1 MKKTLV
7 LIITILI
14 LSIPAFS
21 LMLRPGI
28 YAMHDFHVFRLQ
40 QFDKCIQN
48 FTFPCRWAPDSGKG
62 YGEPLFN
69 FYGQFPYWIGEA
81 IHLIGFSI
89 LNSTKLMF
97 IFSIT
102 LSGVAMFFL
111 SRRFWGNVGG
121 VVSAIFYMYAPY
133 RAIDLWVR
141 GALNES
147 LAFVFF
153 PLIFLFLDLYIQK
166 SKTKYIVALSLAL
179 AGLIT
184 THNLS
189 VMIFAP
195 FMLVWWLFRC
205 LQHRSFKSFFG
216 LSIAAIVSLFLSAYY
231 LLPVALESK
240 YITLAKTT
248 QGYYDYRA
256 HFTSLYQLFV
266 SNFWGYGGSTW
277 GPNDTMSFSVGH
289 LHWII
294 PAVIILVLIYKYLT
308 SHPSPTVGEGNARG
322 EVLVKTLIFT
332 SLGLFALF
340 LTHNKSAFIWTHLYP
355 MAYIQFPWRFL
366 TMAVLFLSLAC
377 GALAVVFSKRL
388 LLSCSLTLLLLLN
401 FSFYHPDIW
410 RPITDKEQFSG
421 ALWDEQR
428 SSALQDFWPVFGS
441 DQPTSFAPTQL
452 TVVIRTNDYQKI
464 RYPIVY
470 FPGWIAKVDNRIT
483 SVFPDGKLGLIAVRV
498 PLNYSKITL
507 KFVNTWPR
515 TLGNSLSLIT
525 LISLLVWHFSKNHS
539 HS

>member
-1 MKKTLV
+1 MKKPLV

-28 YAMHDFHVFRLQ
+28 YTMHDPHVFRLQ

-48 FTFPCRWAPDSGKG
+48 LTFPCRWASDSGKG

-69 FYGQFPYWIGEA
+69 FYGQFPYWIGES

-89 LNSTKLMF
+89 LDTAKLMF
-97 IFSIT
+97 ILTIT
-102 LSGVAMFFL
+102 LSGMAMFFL
-111 SRRFWGNVGG
+111 SRRFWGNAGG

-133 RAIDLWVR
+133 RAVDLWVR

-166 SKTKYIVALSLAL
+166 PKTKYLIALSLTL

-189 VMIFAP
+189 VMMFAP

-205 LQHRSFKSFFG
+205 LQLRSFKSFLG
-216 LSIAAIVSLFLSAYY
+216 LLLAAITSLFMSAYY

-240 YITLAKTT
+240 YITIAKTT
-248 QGYYDYRA
+248 QGYYDYKA
-256 HFTSLYQLFV
+256 HFTSLNQLFV

-277 GPNDTMSFSVGH
+277 GPNDTMSFSVGY
-289 LHWII
+289 LHWILPI
-294 PAVIILVLIYKYLT
+294 IIIIILAFKYFT
-308 SHPSPTVGEGNARG
+308 SSPSHRLGEGNARG
-322 EVLVKTLIFT
+322 EVLVKTLIFS
-332 SLGLFALF
+332 SLALFSIF
-340 LTHNKSAFIWTHLYP
+340 LTHNKSIFIWTHIPP

-377 GALAVVFSKRL
+377 GAASLVISKKI
-388 LLSCSLTLLLLLN
+388 LSILITLIILVN

-410 RPITDKEQFSG
+410 RSITDKEQFSG
-421 ALWDEQR
+421 ALWDEGR
-428 SSALQDFWPVFGS
+428 STSLQDFWPVFGS
-441 DQPTSFAPTQL
+441 DQPTSFAPTSPE
-452 TVVIRTNDYQKI
+452 VVIRTNDYQKI

-483 SVFPDGKLGLIAVRV
+483 PVFPDGKLGLITLRV
-498 PLNYSKITL
+498 PLNYSQITL

-515 TLGNSLSLIT
+515 TMGNY
-525 LISLLVWHFSKNHS
+525 ISLFTLAGLTLWYFSKNHS
-539 HS
+539 PS

>member
-1 MKKTLV
+1 MKKTLI
-7 LIITILI
+7 LIITIVI
-14 LSIPAFS
+14 LSIPTFS
-21 LMLRPGI
+21 LMLRSGI
-28 YAMHDFHVFRLQ
+28 YTMHDFHVFRLQ
-40 QFDKCIQN
+40 QFDKCVQN
-48 FTFPCRWAPDSGKG
+48 FTFPCRWTPDSGKG

-69 FYGQFPYWIGEA
+69 FYGQFPYWIGEV
-81 IHLIGFSI
+81 IHRLGFSI

-97 IFSIT
+97 ILSIT
-102 LSGVAMFFL
+102 LSGIAMFFL
-111 SRRFWGNVGG
+111 SRRFWGNMGG
-121 VVSAIFYMYAPY
+121 AVSAIFYMYAPY
-133 RAIDLWVR
+133 RAVDLWVR

-153 PLIFLFLDLYIQK
+153 PLIFLFLDLYILK
-166 SKTKYIVALSLAL
+166 SKAKHIVVLSLAL

-189 VMIFAP
+189 VLIFAP

-205 LQHRSFKSFFG
+205 IQRQSWKSFFG
-216 LSIAAIVSLFLSAYY
+216 LSIAAIIALFLSAYY

-256 HFTSLYQLFV
+256 HFTTLYQLFI

-277 GPNDTMSFSVGH
+277 GPNDTMSFAVGY

-294 PAVIILVLIYKYLT
+294 PIVIFVVMLIKRKINKYFL
-308 SHPSPTVGEGNARG
+308 
-322 EVLVKTLIFT
+322 
-332 SLGLFALF
+332 LFAACGLISVF
-340 LTHNKSAFIWTHLYP
+340 LTHNKSAFIWTHLPP

-366 TMAVLFLSLAC
+366 TMAVLFLSLSS
-377 GALAVVFSKRL
+377 GALAVVFSKKL
-388 LLSCSLTLLLLLN
+388 LLSCSLALLLLFN
-401 FSFYHPDIW
+401 FSYYHPDIW
-410 RPITDKEQFSG
+410 RSITDSQQFSG

-441 DQPTSFAPTQL
+441 DQPTSFAPTQPS
-452 TVVIRTNDYQKI
+452 VVIHTNDYQKI

-470 FPGWIAKVDNRIT
+470 FPGWTAKVDNRIT
-483 SVFPDGKLGLIAVRV
+483 PVFPDGKLGLIALRV
-498 PLNYSKITL
+498 PLNYSQITL

-525 LISLLVWHFSKNHS
+525 LVSLLVWYFSKNHS
-539 HS
+539 LS

>member
-7 LIITILI
+7 LIIIILI
-14 LSIPAFS
+14 LSVPAFS

-28 YAMHDFHVFRLQ
+28 YTMHDFHVFRLQ

-97 IFSIT
+97 ILSIT
-102 LSGVAMFFL
+102 LSGIAMFFL

-294 PAVIILVLIYKYLT
+294 ITILVIFLPLKLRGRIK
-308 SHPSPTVGEGNARG
+308 EG
-322 EVLVKTLIFT
+322 VIFYVI
-332 SLGLFALF
+332 SVLGLIAVF
-340 LTHNKSAFIWTHLYP
+340 LTHNKSAFIWTHLPP

-377 GALAVVFSKRL
+377 GALAVVFPKKL

-410 RPITDKEQFSG
+410 RSITDKEQFSG
-421 ALWDEQR
+421 PLWDEQR

-441 DQPTSFAPTQL
+441 DQPTSFAPTQP

-470 FPGWIAKVDNRIT
+470 FPGWTAKVDNRIT
-483 SVFPDGKLGLIAVRV
+483 PVFPDGKLGLIAVRV
-498 PLNYSKITL
+498 SLNYSQITL

-525 LISLLVWHFSKNHS
+525 LMSLLVWHFSKNRS